1 MARPAEFDR
10 DEVLERAMNQFW
22 KTGYSATSV
31 TDLVNATNLKPGS
44 LYGAFNNKRDL
55 FLSSLEL
62 YAQRSLKRI
71 SYTFEQHESPI
82 QGIETFFT
90 LLCLDLEADEMGK
103 SCLLVNSLLELS
115 NEDDEIRAL
124 ASEYLDAIEKC
135 FVNALQQAQDLG
147 EIDKEAELTHLAPFL
162 MTSIWGLRVLSSKQ
176 PNKKTYQAVINNVLR
191 VLHTPAH

>member
-22 KTGYSATSV
+22 KTGYAATSV

-55 FLSSLEL
+55 FLASLEF

-71 SYTFEQHESPI
+71 TDTLEQAQSPI
-82 QGIETFFT
+82 QGVETFFS
-90 LLCLDLEADEMGK
+90 LLCQDLEADELGK

-124 ASEYLDAIEKC
+124 ASGYLDAIEKR
-135 FVNALQQAQDLG
+135 FVNALQQAQELG
-147 EIDKEAELTHLAPFL
+147 EIDKEAEISDLASFL

-176 PNKKTYQAVINNVLR
+176 PDKEKYQAVINNVLR
-191 VLHTPAH
+191 VLYTPVH

>member
-10 DEVLERAMNQFW
+10 NDVLERAMNQFW
-22 KTGYSATSV
+22 KTGYAATSI

-55 FLSSLEL
+55 FLASLEF

-71 SYTFEQHESPI
+71 TDTLEQAQSPVK
-82 QGIETFFT
+82 GVEAFFSR
-90 LLCLDLEADEMGK
+90 LCLDLEADDIGK

-115 NEDDEIRAL
+115 NEDDEIR
-124 ASEYLDAIEKC
+124 SVVSGYLDAIEKN
-135 FVNALQQAQDLG
+135 FVTALQQAQELG
-147 EIDKEAELTHLAPFL
+147 EIDAEAEIDELASFL

-176 PNKKTYQAVINNVLR
+176 PDKKKYQAVINNVLR
-191 VLHTPAH
+191 VLYTPVH